1 MKNLDL
7 KIEKWKPSIDRVDI
21 LHDECGNILIKNGD
35 FKIGASDEQHIAD
48 IFILHQGEIK
58 EFPLCGFGAM
68 QYVKTN
74 ITKVEFKRNLKLQ
87 LEYDGYVDN

>member
-7 KIEKWKPSIDRVDI
+7 KIENWKSNIARTDI
-21 LHDECGNILIKNGD
+21 LHDDKGNILFEGGD
-35 FKIGASDEQHIAD
+35 FMVGASDEQHISD
-48 IFILHQGEIK
+48 IFMLHQGEIK

-74 ITKVEFKRNLKLQ
+74 ITESEFKRNLKLQ
-87 LEYDGYVDN
+87 LEYDGYTDN